1 MRNLF
6 FIFLVFLKVIQQQNN
21 DEIKRLQNEITR
33 VRGEHVNSMSRMKL
47 SFQKELQ
54 QQRTHE
60 NAKVEGIRR
69 QANQVLINLLFFREL
84 KINSILRLQ
93 NNIFMIKQ

>member
-1 MRNLF
+1 
-6 FIFLVFLKVIQQQNN
+6 VIQQQNN
-21 DEIKRLQNEITR
+21 DEIKRLQNEIMR

-60 NAKVEGIRR
+60 NAKVEEFDDKRIR
-69 QANQVLINLLFFREL
+69 F
-84 KINSILRLQ
+84 
-93 NNIFMIKQ
+93 